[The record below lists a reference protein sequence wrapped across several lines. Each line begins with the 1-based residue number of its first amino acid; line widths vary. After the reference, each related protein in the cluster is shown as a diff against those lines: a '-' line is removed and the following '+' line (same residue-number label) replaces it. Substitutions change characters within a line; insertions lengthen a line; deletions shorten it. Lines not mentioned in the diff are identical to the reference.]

1 METTMKG
8 QKGVIGG
15 TMGKERQFPL
25 AVIPS
30 SDTGQTSATLPF
42 FFFPID
48 KVSGKAKKSS
58 Y

>member
-1 METTMKG
+1 MKG

-42 FFFPID
+42 FFFFPID
-48 KVSGKAKKSS
+48 KVSEKAKKSS